1 MRRVARW
8 TFALLLLPLA
18 AAAQDRIDLPT
29 RPGVI
34 QPIYVRTVPNP
45 AATVLLFPGDL
56 GVVAKLRFNF
66 LLRAEPDF
74 VALDLNV
81 AVVDAPSDQSN
92 GMSDDFRMSAAHS
105 TDVAAAIAAMRQHA
119 EVPVWLVGTSRGT
132 ISAAS
137 LAVRLGP
144 PRIAPGMAP
153 GVAGVVLTSTVWQ
166 SSAVSQIRLEDIRVP
181 TLIVHNRNDGCIAS
195 PFGLAGFGLRR
206 LSAAPAKELIAVSS
220 SAQRS
225 ASCDAMSP
233 HGYLAIEQQ
242 VVQLIAAWIKAH

>member
-1 MRRVARW
+1 MRSVIRW
-8 TFALLLLPLA
+8 MFALLLLPSP

-34 QPIYVRTVPNP
+34 QPIYVTTAPNP
-45 AATVLLFPGDL
+45 AASVLLFPGDL
-56 GVVAKLRFNF
+56 GVVAKLRYNF
-66 LLRAEPDF
+66 LLRTEPDF
-74 VALDLNV
+74 VALGLTV

-92 GMSDDFRMSAAHS
+92 GMSDEFRMSAAHA
-105 TDVAAAIAAMRQHA
+105 TDVAAVIATMRQRA
-119 EVPVWLVGTSRGT
+119 EAQVWLVGTSRGT

-144 PRIAPGMAP
+144 PRIA
-153 GVAGVVLTSTVWQ
+153 GVVLTSTVWQ
-166 SSAVSQIRLEDIRVP
+166 SAVSQVRLEDIRVP
-181 TLIVHNRNDGCIAS
+181 TLLVHNRNDGCVAS
-195 PFGLAGFGLRR
+195 PFGLAGYGLRR

-225 ASCDAMSP
+225 APCDALSP
-233 HGYLAIEQQ
+233 HGYLGVEQQ

>member
-1 MRRVARW
+1 
-8 TFALLLLPLA
+8 
-18 AAAQDRIDLPT
+18 
-29 RPGVI
+29 
-34 QPIYVRTVPNP
+34 
-45 AATVLLFPGDL
+45 
-56 GVVAKLRFNF
+56 
-66 LLRAEPDF
+66 
-74 VALDLNV
+74 
-81 AVVDAPSDQSN
+81 
-92 GMSDDFRMSAAHS
+92 MSAAHS

-181 TLIVHNRNDGCIAS
+181 TLIVHNRNDGCVAS

-225 ASCDAMSP
+225 APCDAMSP
-233 HGYLAIEQQ
+233 HGYLGIEQP

>member
-1 MRRVARW
+1 
-8 TFALLLLPLA
+8 LLLLALP
-18 AAAQDRIDLPT
+18 AAAQNRIDLPT
-29 RPGVI
+29 RPGVT
-34 QPIYVRTVPNP
+34 QPVYVTTVPNP

-56 GVVAKLRFNF
+56 GVVAKLRYNF
-66 LLRAEPDF
+66 LLRTEPDF
-74 VALDLNV
+74 VALGLTV

-92 GMSDDFRMSAAHS
+92 GMSDEFRMSAAHAI
-105 TDVAAAIAAMRQHA
+105 DVAAVIAAMRQRA

-144 PRIAPGMAP
+144 PLITPGIAPGI
-153 GVAGVVLTSTVWQ
+153 AGVVLTSTVWQ
-166 SSAVSQIRLEDIRVP
+166 SPVSQVRLEDIRVA

-195 PFGLAGFGLRR
+195 PFGLAGYGLRR

-225 ASCDAMSP
+225 APCDALSP
-233 HGYLAIEQQ
+233 HGYLGIEQQ
-242 VVQLIAAWIKAH
+242 VVQLVAAWIKAH